1 MTEVTLGG
9 RAFEPP
15 PLSPPW
21 LRPAV
26 IAVVVALHAAALAVV
41 TLAPKPPEP
50 PREVIVDIEPEAP
63 PTETP
68 APSAEEPEAG
78 RKIRG

>member
-1 MTEVTLGG
+1 MTDATLGG

-68 APSAEEPEAG
+68 APPAEEPKAA
-78 RKIRG
+78 